1 MTVLEKPKFMSYDS
15 LQNKVQLV
23 VDTGTGFVFN
33 AL

>member
-23 VDTGTGFVFN
+23 VDTGTGVVYN
-33 AL
+33 GL